1 MQVNRINP
9 KQINTLP
16 AGTHCDGNNLYLVVK
31 ATGSR
36 SYMLRYSWRGRMQKM
51 GLGATDK
58 IKITEAR
65 DAAIDANRLLVKG
78 INPRD
83 HRDEQRRAESGGVLF
98 YVFAEDLR
106 LKREK
111 GFKNKAHK
119 AKWKYNVQTRFKPLH
134 EKRLDLIETADV
146 LSVLEPDWLRFPI
159 AAKDARQHLEVI
171 LSAATAAWHRK
182 PDAANPARWKGHLE
196 HLLPKTR
203 RKGKVKGPH
212 SSLPYEELPAFMGRL
227 ARIDSTSARMLETT
241 ILTCARTSEIIN
253 MRWSD
258 IDLESALWCVPRE
271 LMKMDRDHIVPLPRR
286 VMAYLR
292 STYPARISD
301 DGFVFPGRERG
312 EAMSNMAM
320 LELLKDMGRTDI
332 TVHGFRSTFK
342 TWCDEETNFSNQ
354 AVEFCVA
361 HVPGDEAE
369 KAYRRRSM
377 LAKRRQIM
385 EAWAAFATKPLAKVI
400 PIENRSA
407 A

>member
-1 MQVNRINP
+1 MQVNRLNP
-9 KQINTLP
+9 KQIDTLP
-16 AGTHCDGNNLYLVVK
+16 AGTHGDGNNLYLVVK
-31 ATGSR
+31 DTGSR
-36 SYMLRYSWRGRMQKM
+36 SYMLRYSWHGRMQKM
-51 GLGATDK
+51 GLGATAK
-58 IKITEAR
+58 VKLAAAR
-65 DAAIDANRLLVKG
+65 DAAIDANRLLAKG

-83 HRDEQRRAESGGVLF
+83 QRDEQRRAESGGVLF
-98 YVFAEDLR
+98 YDFAEDLL

-134 EKRLDLIETADV
+134 QKRLDLVETADV

-171 LSAATAAWHRK
+171 LSAATAAGHRK
-182 PDAANPARWKGHLE
+182 VDAANPARWKGHLE

-212 SSLPYEELPAFMGRL
+212 SSLPYEDLPAFMTDLRG
-227 ARIDSTSARMLETT
+227 IDATSARMLETS
-241 ILTCARTSEIIN
+241 ILTCARTNEIIN
-253 MRWSD
+253 MRWSQ
-258 IDLESALWCVPRE
+258 IDLQRALWCVPRE
-271 LMKMDRDHIVPLPRR
+271 LMKMDRDHIVPLSGPTMTFLASAFPGR
-286 VMAYLR
+286 L
-292 STYPARISD
+292 SD
-301 DGFVFPGRERG
+301 DGFVFQGRKRG
-312 EAMSNMAM
+312 ERMSNMAM
-320 LELLKDMGRTDI
+320 LEFLKYIGRTDI

-385 EAWAAFATKPLAKVI
+385 GAWAAFATKPLAKVI
-400 PIENRSA
+400 GIENRRA